1 MYKFTTTTIRFK
13 EFMNFVRATPMQ
25 VGNPETND
33 YYDYKGLLEYAWSHA
48 VISDQIYDKAKQVC
62 DFTVSNWSSDCNDAM
77 NLVFEKYNE
86 IDIYNIYAP
95 KCLINTTSSSVGSN
109 DLLTKVIMPSP
120 LNLKRKVPFHTLKKR
135 VD

>member
-1 MYKFTTTTIRFK
+1 
-13 EFMNFVRATPMQ
+13 MNFVRATPVQ

-95 KCLINTTSSSVGSN
+95 TCLINTTSSSVGSN
-109 DLLTKVIMPSP
+109 DSLTKVIMSSP